1 MFIKNAESQA
11 ILRYNVL
18 WIKSPGIISNTIET
32 KVEIM
37 AGITIV
43 EIAKRC
49 GVGVST
55 VSRAMNDHSDINP
68 ETKKRIL
75 EVIKETGYVP
85 NNSARNLKRT
95 DAKCIAVLVKGIT
108 NPFFTP
114 MIKIAEEE
122 TEARKYAL
130 VLRHVEAYEDE
141 VDVALELEKEKRLRG
156 IVFMGGSSKHSSEKV
171 KKLNVPV
178 VFATIGSDI
187 SEKLSKKEYSTVSVD
202 DFNESKKMVE
212 YLIGLGHKKIAIL
225 SEGNDKPSIVKL
237 RLEGYLEALKENN
250 IKVDDNLI
258 RCVDQRIYSMENGYE
273 TTKALIESGEEF
285 TALYCISDVLAVG
298 ALRAF
303 ADAGIKVPEDVSV
316 AGFDGQDM
324 ARFCIPRLTTLRQP
338 IEDISRKTM
347 KLIFDIIDGESG
359 HKHITFPGDLI
370 VGESTGK
377 V

>member
-1 MFIKNAESQA
+1 MAE
-11 ILRYNVL
+11 
-18 WIKSPGIISNTIET
+18 
-32 KVEIM
+32 
-37 AGITIV
+37 ITIV

-55 VSRAMNDHSDINP
+55 VSRALNNHSDINP
-68 ETKKRIL
+68 ETKKRIMA
-75 EVIKETGYVP
+75 VIKETGYIP

-114 MIKIAEEE
+114 MIEIAEAEAEE
-122 TEARKYAL
+122 RKYAL

-156 IVFMGGSSKHSSEKV
+156 IIFMGGSSKHSSHKL
-171 KKLNVPV
+171 KQLNVPV
-178 VFATIGSDI
+178 VFATVGSDI
-187 SEKLSKKEYSTVSVD
+187 SEKLSKNSYSTVSVD
-202 DFNESKKMVE
+202 DKLESRKMTE

-225 SEGNDKPSIVKL
+225 SEGSDKPSIVKQ
-237 RLEGYLEALKENN
+237 RLEGYVEALEANG
-250 IKVDDNLI
+250 IKVDENLI
-258 RCVDQRIYSMENGYE
+258 RYVDRRIYSMENGYK

-316 AGFDGQDM
+316 AGFDGQDISK
-324 ARFCIPRLTTLRQP
+324 FCVPRLTTLRQP
-338 IEDISRKTM
+338 LEDISRETM
-347 KLIFDIIDGESG
+347 KLIFNIIDEESG
-359 HKHITFPGDLI
+359 HKHIVFPGELI
-370 VGESTGK
+370 VGESTAK
-377 V
+377 R

>member
-1 MFIKNAESQA
+1 MSE
-11 ILRYNVL
+11 
-18 WIKSPGIISNTIET
+18 
-32 KVEIM
+32 
-37 AGITIV
+37 ITIV

-55 VSRAMNDHSDINP
+55 VSRALNNHSDINP
-68 ETKKRIL
+68 ETKKRIMA
-75 EVIKETGYVP
+75 VIKETGYIP

-114 MIKIAEEE
+114 MIEIAE
-122 TEARKYAL
+122 TEAEERKYAL

-156 IVFMGGSSKHSSEKV
+156 IVFMGGSAKHSSQKM
-171 KKLNVPV
+171 KQLNVPV

-187 SEKLSKKEYSTVSVD
+187 SEKLSRSSYSTVTVD
-202 DFNESKKMVE
+202 DALESRKMTE

-225 SEGNDKPSIVKL
+225 SEGSDKPSVVKL
-237 RLEGYLEALKENN
+237 RLDGYIEALKANN
-250 IKVDDNLI
+250 IEVNENLI
-258 RCVDQRIYSMENGYE
+258 RCVDKKIYSMENGYK

-303 ADAGIKVPEDVSV
+303 ADAGIRVPQDVSV
-316 AGFDGQDM
+316 AGFDGQDI
-324 ARFCIPRLTTLRQP
+324 ANYCIPRLTTLKQP
-338 IEDISRKTM
+338 LEDISRRTM

-359 HKHITFPGDLI
+359 HRHITFPGELI
-370 VGESTGK
+370 VGESTRK
-377 V
+377 I